1 MLRSKRKYSLVDRFV
16 TRNLIG
22 SEISDDIFSDWCEK
36 SHSLFKRDLLA
47 HYGCVN
53 AVEFSDDGTIFVSGS
68 LMNFTKLRH
77 IEFFLT
83 IFLFR

>member
-22 SEISDDIFSDWCEK
+22 SEISDGIFSDWCEK
-36 SHSLFKRDLLA
+36 SCSLFKKDLLA

-53 AVEFSDDGTIFVSGS
+53 AVEFSDDGTIFVSG
-68 LMNFTKLRH
+68 
-77 IEFFLT
+77 FLIK
-83 IFLFR
+83 IFAS